1 MATVKV
7 KFRASSVEMKE
18 GSLYYQVIHNRL
30 VRQLHTGYRL
40 FPSEWDAGISEVVVA
55 SGTEEGRRNYLL
67 SMKTAIA
74 DDLSRLRSVI
84 ARLERS
90 DTGYTADKVVEVFS
104 SPADCGGFL
113 SFARQLIQELKKIG
127 KRRTAETYTTAL
139 NSFLRFRGERDLL
152 FEEVDSNLMVEYE
165 TFLKG
170 INVCPNSSSFYMRN
184 LRAIYNRAVE
194 RELTV
199 QRYPF
204 KHVYTGVDKTVKRAV
219 PLKVIRR
226 IRDLDLTL
234 SPVLDYARDLF
245 MFSFYTRGM
254 AFVDMAYL
262 KKKDLQNG
270 VLVYRRQKTGQQL
283 FIKWEKPMQEIV
295 GKYDTSATPYLL
307 PIIRDMDTDA
317 RKQYKNAAHLVND
330 KLKKI
335 GRQLGLAIPLTSY
348 VARHAWAS
356 IAKSKNIPI
365 STISE
370 AMGHDSENTTRIYLA
385 SLDTSVVD
393 KANSLILNSKIT
405 VIGRKIC
412 IIPAHRTD
420 SKKAIRKMAIETEK
434 LCNLKHLFLRE
445 VFCKC
450 KDTQKSN
457 KRFTINEIYCPSE

>member
-1 MATVKV
+1 MYK
-7 KFRASSVEMKE
+7 
-18 GSLYYQVIHNRL
+18 
-30 VRQLHTGYRL
+30 RQ
-40 FPSEWDAGISEVVVA
+40 
-55 SGTEEGRRNYLL
+55 
-67 SMKTAIA
+67 
-74 DDLSRLRSVI
+74 
-84 ARLERS
+84 
-90 DTGYTADKVVEVFS
+90 
-104 SPADCGGFL
+104 
-113 SFARQLIQELKKIG
+113 
-127 KRRTAETYTTAL
+127 
-139 NSFLRFRGERDLL
+139 
-152 FEEVDSNLMVEYE
+152 
-165 TFLKG
+165 G

-393 KANSLILNSKIT
+393 KANSLIL
-405 VIGRKIC
+405 
-412 IIPAHRTD
+412 
-420 SKKAIRKMAIETEK
+420 
-434 LCNLKHLFLRE
+434 
-445 VFCKC
+445 
-450 KDTQKSN
+450 KSL
-457 KRFTINEIYCPSE
+457 

>member
-262 KKKDLQNG
+262 QKKNLKDN
-270 VLVYRRQKTGQQL
+270 VLTYRRKKTGQLLSIRWEDCMENIVDQYSSLSSPFL
-283 FIKWEKPMQEIV
+283 FSIIKEPT
-295 GKYDTSATPYLL
+295 GNT
-307 PIIRDMDTDA
+307 
-317 RKQYKNAAHLVND
+317 RKQYHNALTLINHN
-330 KLKKI
+330 LKAI
-335 GRQLGLAIPLTSY
+335 GKELGLTLPLTMY
-348 VARHAWAS
+348 VARHSWAS
-356 IAKSKNIPI
+356 IARDEGIPI
-365 STISE
+365 SVISE
-370 AMGHDSENTTRIYLA
+370 GMGHDSESTTQIYLA
-385 SLDTSVVD
+385 SLETQVID
-393 KANSLILNSKIT
+393 KANKKIL
-405 VIGRKIC
+405 
-412 IIPAHRTD
+412 
-420 SKKAIRKMAIETEK
+420 K
-434 LCNLKHLFLRE
+434 LL
-445 VFCKC
+445 
-450 KDTQKSN
+450 
-457 KRFTINEIYCPSE
+457 